1 MSTLTYTTD
10 ALAPA
15 ATTAK
20 PAAARKS
27 FWRSLYDSLIA
38 SRQRRAERE
47 IAAYIS
53 GHGGLLTDDM
63 EREIMR
69 RLTGRT
75 GNFPN

>member
-1 MSTLTYTTD
+1 MSTLIYTTD

-15 ATTAK
+15 ETTAK
-20 PAAARKS
+20 AAAARKP
-27 FWRSLYDSLIA
+27 FWRSMYDAMIA

-47 IAAYIS
+47 IAAYIE

-69 RLTGRT
+69 RVSGRS
-75 GNFPN
+75 GNLAN

>member
-15 ATTAK
+15 ATTAR

-27 FWRSLYDSLIA
+27 FWRSFYDAMIA

-47 IAAYIS
+47 IAAYIE

-69 RLTGRT
+69 HLNGHGGISSR
-75 GNFPN
+75 